1 VSDRGADIRFVI
13 PGPPKPLQRNR
24 HRIVKKKGGGQFV
37 ANYLPAESRSEQGAV
52 RMFASLAM
60 AGRPPLEGPLDL
72 RMTAFMPVPPS
83 WSQKKQRAALDGLI
97 YPTGKPDCSNL
108 VKLVEDAMLGVCY
121 RDDSQIVSLH
131 VWKAYSDRP
140 RTVAEIRSLD
150 PRPVVVAPNVSTES
164 TGRSQS
170 PLVGISLFE

>member
-1 VSDRGADIRFVI
+1 MSDRAADIRFVI

-24 HRIVKKKGGGQFV
+24 HRIVKKKGGGQFI

-52 RMFASLAM
+52 RMFAALAM

-83 WSQKKQRAALDGLI
+83 WSQKKQRAALDGMV
-97 YPTGKPDCSNL
+97 YPTGKPDGSNL
-108 VKLVEDAMLGVCY
+108 VKLAEDAMLGVCF

-131 VWKAYSDRP
+131 VWKAYSERA
-140 RTVAEIRSLD
+140 RTVVEIRSLD
-150 PRPVVVAPNVSTES
+150 ARLPIPAPESKVSS
-164 TGRSQS
+164 NS
-170 PLVGISLFE
+170 PLVGVSLFE

>member
-1 VSDRGADIRFVI
+1 VSDRAADIRFVI

-24 HRIVKKKGGGQFV
+24 HRIVKKKGGGQFI

-52 RMFASLAM
+52 RMFAALAM

-72 RMTAFMPVPPS
+72 RMTAFMPVPAS
-83 WSQKKQRAALDGLI
+83 WSHKKHKAALDGLI
-97 YPTGKPDCSNL
+97 YPTGRPDADNL
-108 VKLVEDAMLGVCY
+108 VKQILDGCKGITM

-131 VWKAYSDRP
+131 VWKRFSDRP
-140 RTVAEIRSLD
+140 RVAVEVRCLD
-150 PRPVVVAPNVSTES
+150 AGLAIPAPEPKAVNN
-164 TGRSQS
+164 S

>member
-1 VSDRGADIRFVI
+1 VSDRAADIRFVI

-72 RMTAFMPVPPS
+72 RMTAFMPIPPS
-83 WSQKKQRAALDGLI
+83 WSLKKQRQALEGAI
-97 YPTGKPDCSNL
+97 FPTGRPDADNL
-108 VKLVEDAMLGVCY
+108 VKQILDGVQKIVMREDAQV
-121 RDDSQIVSLH
+121 VSLH
-131 VWKAYSDRP
+131 VWKRWSDRP
-140 RTVAEIRSLD
+140 RVVVEIRCLD
-150 PRPVVVAPNVSTES
+150 AGLAIPAPEPKIVNK
-164 TGRSQS
+164 S
-170 PLVGISLFE
+170 PLVGVSLFE